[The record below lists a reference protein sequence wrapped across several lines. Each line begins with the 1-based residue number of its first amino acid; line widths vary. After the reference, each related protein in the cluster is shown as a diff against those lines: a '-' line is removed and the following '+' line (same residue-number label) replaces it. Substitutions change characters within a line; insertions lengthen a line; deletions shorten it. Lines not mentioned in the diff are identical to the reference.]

1 MAIGY
6 VEWVNPNA
14 LPTGLT
20 CFMGVQSVGFLATDE
35 IGISC
40 KGVGWARLVP
50 VMKNTPVEWLHNNG
64 C

>member
-20 CFMGVQSVGFLATDE
+20 CFMGVQSVGFLATE
-35 IGISC
+35 ATYVSLEGIQRVD
-40 KGVGWARLVP
+40 KQVGSLIYID
-50 VMKNTPVEWLHNNG
+50 
-64 C
+64 